1 MSPWSASRGDKLVRD
16 HGRRILPRPPGMPV
30 GIPAV
35 CRGDGELQ
43 AGVVGEVVIESD
55 VVAEKTA
62 VVNEPSVERDED
74 RHLVVGTAAPRP
86 AVPSPNNRRRL
97 IMPAPTRP
105 KSNRND
111 SRRPLGDAELD

>member
-1 MSPWSASRGDKLVRD
+1 
-16 HGRRILPRPPGMPV
+16 MPV

-43 AGVVGEVVIESD
+43 TGVVGEVMIESD

-74 RHLVVGTAAPRP
+74 QQLVVGTALPRP
-86 AVPSPNNRRRL
+86 AAPSPNN
-97 IMPAPTRP
+97 
-105 KSNRND
+105 
-111 SRRPLGDAELD
+111 GGG